1 MNAPHNTY
9 GGNVIQLGRVIA
21 TARAEHERITAANY
35 SRGPQ
40 YVPEAPMVVDALEED
55 YGPTVAPR
63 FMRRDVDDVSTG
75 VIWAVLAGC
84 FAAMCLAV
92 AILPTNF

>member
-1 MNAPHNTY
+1 MSIQHTY
-9 GGNVIQLGRVIA
+9 GGNVVEFGRVLA
-21 TARAEHERITAANY
+21 KARADHDRITAANY

-40 YVPEAPMVVDALEED
+40 FVPEAPMVVDALDED

-75 VIWAVLAGC
+75 LICAMLLGCFVAMCFAVAVL
-84 FAAMCLAV
+84 
-92 AILPTNF
+92 